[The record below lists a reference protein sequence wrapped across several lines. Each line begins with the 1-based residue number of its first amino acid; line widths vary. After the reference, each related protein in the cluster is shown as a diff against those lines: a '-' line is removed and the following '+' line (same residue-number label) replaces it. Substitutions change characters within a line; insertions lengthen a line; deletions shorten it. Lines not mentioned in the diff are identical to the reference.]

1 MRDVLILTSGQE
13 EHHYA
18 ARTLRDRIEDLA
30 GTDVRVEIRE
40 VGDEGTGGW
49 IARIRGMM
57 GKKKGE
63 TEKLLKWVR
72 RTADGTLGRSRWP
85 QFRRS
90 VALALDEGSPELVV
104 FFDPAVGLAL
114 QERVGDR
121 SEAGFQRIGVALEA
135 EDLRAWEKVPADL
148 IWAADEGPAT
158 ELKRRHPTVG
168 EVRPGGWPVRPEFV
182 CREKSEPRARQ
193 GAPFR
198 VLYLVNSRRRKAIRT
213 VEKLLENQA
222 IRVTA
227 VVGREEELK
236 ADLKKVFG
244 KEERFEVRGWI
255 KDLAGLIREHDLVIT
270 KPGIITV
277 REILA
282 SGRPVVLVEGGKK
295 AEERKDM
302 CRLVVRLGCGALAD
316 SPGEIG
322 KRVEAALEG
331 GGVGCREWRR
341 RARKEAWRSTGAA
354 DRLAETVVRRVRSA
368 TVAER
373 LPELRLLPA
382 PVTGKKQLL
391 MVDLHCHTVYS
402 DGRMSLR
409 ELVDFYGRR
418 GFDAMA
424 VTDHVVDK
432 GNLIGRLV
440 DLTGLVMTAEDL
452 PEYFRALQ
460 EERNR
465 AWIKYRMILFPGME
479 FNMDGLTAKRS
490 AHLLGVDL
498 KEPIDPGLKLK
509 EICQAVRAQG
519 GLTIAAHPHHMTSM
533 WGRDTLFLW
542 ERQEEY
548 KPYID
553 AWEIGNRDDLFNP
566 VGLKR
571 LPFIAGSDFHKPK
584 HLTSW
589 KTLLFCE
596 KDPEAIKACIR
607 ENKDVSITLYRDH
620 RFGKASLVSGDQRNA
635 EEFQKPKVSVGEGT
649 LGG

>member
-1 MRDVLILTSGQE
+1 MRDVLILTNGQE

-40 VGDEGTGGW
+40 VGQEGMGSWLAWIRERMGRKKDE
-49 IARIRGMM
+49 A
-57 GKKKGE
+57 
-63 TEKLLKWVR
+63 EKLLKWVR
-72 RTADGTLGRSRWP
+72 RTSDDTSARSRWP

-90 VALALDEGSPELVV
+90 VALALDEGTPELVV

-135 EDLRAWEKVPADL
+135 ENLRAWEKISADL
-148 IWAADEGPAT
+148 IWTADEGPAT
-158 ELKRRHPTVG
+158 ELKRKNSLAG
-168 EVRPGGWPVRPEFV
+168 EVRSGGWPVRPEFICKERNEV
-182 CREKSEPRARQ
+182 KAKPGE
-193 GAPFR
+193 PFR
-198 VLYLVNSRRRKAIRT
+198 VLYLVNSRRRKALRT
-213 VEKLLENQA
+213 VERLLENRKVQ
-222 IRVTA
+222 VTA
-227 VVGREEELK
+227 VVGKEEELK
-236 ADLKKVFG
+236 ADLRKAFAG
-244 KEERFEVRGWI
+244 EERLTVRGWI
-255 KDLAGLIREHDLVIT
+255 KDLGSLIREHDLVIT
-270 KPGIITV
+270 KPGIISV

-282 SGRPVVLVEGGKK
+282 VGRPVVLVEGGKK

-316 SPGEIG
+316 SPGEIA
-322 KRVEAALEG
+322 KRVEAAWEG

-341 RARKEAWRSTGAA
+341 RARKEAQRAEGAA
-354 DRLAETVVRRVRSA
+354 ERLAETVVQRVRTAA
-368 TVAER
+368 TAGR
-373 LPELRLLPA
+373 SPELRLLPA
-382 PVTGKKQLL
+382 PAAGQKQLL
-391 MVDLHCHTVYS
+391 MVDLHCHSVYS

-432 GNLIGRLV
+432 GCLIGRLV
-440 DLTGLVMTAEDL
+440 DLTGLVMTMEDL
-452 PEYFRALQ
+452 PDYFRALQ

-479 FNMDGLTAKRS
+479 FNLDGLTAKRS

-498 KEPIDPGLKLK
+498 KEPIDPGMKLK
-509 EICQAVRAQG
+509 EICEAIRAQG

-607 ENKDVSITLYRDH
+607 ENQDVSITLYRDH
-620 RFGKASLVSGDQRNA
+620 RFGMVAVAGREEMLEKARGTVS
-635 EEFQKPKVSVGEGT
+635 
-649 LGG
+649 

>member
-1 MRDVLILTSGQE
+1 MRDVLILTNGHE

-40 VGDEGTGGW
+40 VAQEGVAGW
-49 IARIRGMM
+49 ISWIRRRM
-57 GKKKGE
+57 GKRKGE
-63 TEKLLKWVR
+63 AEKLLRWVR
-72 RTADGTLGRSRWP
+72 RTRDGTLGRSRWP

-90 VALALDEGSPELVV
+90 VALALDEGTPELVV

-121 SEAGFQRIGVALEA
+121 TEAGFQRIGVALEA
-135 EDLRAWEKVPADL
+135 ENLRAWEKVPADL
-148 IWAADEGPAT
+148 IWTADEGPAA
-158 ELKRRHPTVG
+158 ELKRRHPATG
-168 EVRPGGWPVRPEFV
+168 EVRAGGWPVRPEFI
-182 CREKSEPRARQ
+182 CKERNEAKANPKEPFQ
-193 GAPFR
+193 
-198 VLYLVNSRRRKAIRT
+198 VLYLVNSRRRKALRT
-213 VEKLLENQA
+213 VERLLENRRV
-222 IRVTA
+222 RVTA

-236 ADLKKVFG
+236 ADLRKAFG
-244 KEERFEVRGWI
+244 GEERLMVRGWI
-255 KDLAGLIREHDLVIT
+255 KDLGALIREHHLVVT

-282 SGRPVVLVEGGKK
+282 VGRPVVLVEGGKK

-316 SPGEIG
+316 SPGEIA

-331 GGVGCREWRR
+331 GGVGYREWRR
-341 RARKEAWRSTGAA
+341 RARKESFRAEGAA
-354 DRLAETVVRRVRSA
+354 ERLAEVVVARVRSA
-368 TVAER
+368 STADR

-382 PVTGKKQLL
+382 PATGQKQLL
-391 MVDLHCHTVYS
+391 MVDLHCHSVYS

-432 GNLIGRLV
+432 GCLIGRLV
-440 DLTGLVMTAEDL
+440 DLTGLVMTMEDL
-452 PEYFRALQ
+452 PEYFRALK

-465 AWIKYRMILFPGME
+465 AWIKYRMILFPGIE
-479 FNMDGLTAKRS
+479 FNLDGLTAKRS

-498 KEPIDPGLKLK
+498 KEPIDPGMKLK
-509 EICQAVRAQG
+509 EICGAIRAQG

-596 KDPEAIKACIR
+596 KDPEAIKTCIR
-607 ENKDVSITLYRDH
+607 ENRDLSITLYRNH
-620 RFGKASLVSGDQRNA
+620 PWAG
-635 EEFQKPKVSVGEGT
+635 SVPFREAHETTNTVRPGIAVERGR
-649 LGG
+649 GG

>member
-1 MRDVLILTSGQE
+1 MVFPRNHRPTPMRDVLILTSGQE

-18 ARTLRDRIEDLA
+18 ARTLRDRMEDLA

-40 VGDEGTGGW
+40 VGEEGTEGW
-49 IARIRGMM
+49 VAKIRGLM

-90 VALALDEGSPELVV
+90 VALALDEGSPELVL

-121 SEAGFQRIGVALEA
+121 TEAGFQRIGVALEA

-148 IWAADEGPAT
+148 IWAADEGPAA
-158 ELKRRHPTVG
+158 ELKRKHSHAG
-168 EVRPGGWPVRPEFV
+168 EIRAGGWPLRPEFV
-182 CREKSEPRARQ
+182 CTEKTEPKARP
-193 GAPFR
+193 GEPFR

-213 VEKLLENQA
+213 VEHLLKNRR

-236 ADLKKVFG
+236 TDLKKVFG
-244 KEERFEVRGWI
+244 KEERLEVKGWI
-255 KDLAGLIREHDLVIT
+255 KDLAGLIRAHDLVIT

-277 REILA
+277 REILGV
-282 SGRPVVLVEGGKK
+282 GRPVVLVEGGKK

-316 SPGEIG
+316 SPGEIA
-322 KRVEAALEG
+322 KRVDAALEG

-341 RARKEAWRSTGAA
+341 RARKEAFRSAGSAE
-354 DRLAETVVRRVRSA
+354 RLAETVVQRVRTA

-382 PVTGKKQLL
+382 PATGQKQLL

-432 GNLIGRLV
+432 GCLIGRLT
-440 DLTGLVMTAEDL
+440 DLTGLVMTMEDL
-452 PEYFRALQ
+452 PDYFRALQ

-479 FNMDGLTAKRS
+479 FNLDGLTA
-490 AHLLGVDL
+490 
-498 KEPIDPGLKLK
+498 
-509 EICQAVRAQG
+509 
-519 GLTIAAHPHHMTSM
+519 
-533 WGRDTLFLW
+533 
-542 ERQEEY
+542 
-548 KPYID
+548 
-553 AWEIGNRDDLFNP
+553 
-566 VGLKR
+566 
-571 LPFIAGSDFHKPK
+571 
-584 HLTSW
+584 
-589 KTLLFCE
+589 
-596 KDPEAIKACIR
+596 
-607 ENKDVSITLYRDH
+607 
-620 RFGKASLVSGDQRNA
+620 
-635 EEFQKPKVSVGEGT
+635 
-649 LGG
+649 

>member
-1 MRDVLILTSGQE
+1 MRDVLILTNGQE

-40 VGDEGTGGW
+40 VGQEGMGSW
-49 IARIRGMM
+49 IAWIRERL
-57 GKKKGE
+57 GKKKDAA
-63 TEKLLKWVR
+63 EKLLKWVR
-72 RTADGTLGRSRWP
+72 RTNEGTFGKSRWP

-90 VALALDEGSPELVV
+90 VALALDEGTPELVI
-104 FFDPAVGLAL
+104 FFDLAVGLAL

-121 SEAGFQRIGVALEA
+121 TEAGFQRIGVALEA
-135 EDLRAWEKVPADL
+135 ENVRAWEKVPADL
-148 IWAADEGPAT
+148 IWTADEGPAA
-158 ELKRRHPTVG
+158 ELKQKHIPAK
-168 EVRPGGWPVRPEFV
+168 EVRAGGWPVRPEFV
-182 CREKSEPRARQ
+182 CRERSEAKGKP
-193 GAPFR
+193 GEPFR
-198 VLYLVNSRRRKAIRT
+198 VLYLVNSRRRKALRT
-213 VEKLLENQA
+213 VERLLKNRKV
-222 IRVTA
+222 RVTA

-236 ADLKKVFG
+236 ADLRKAFG
-244 KEERFEVRGWI
+244 VEERLTVRGWI
-255 KDLAGLIREHDLVIT
+255 KNLGALIREHDLVIT
-270 KPGIITV
+270 KPGMITV

-282 SGRPVVLVEGGKK
+282 VGRPVVLVEGGKK

-316 SPGEIG
+316 SPGEIA

-331 GGVGCREWRR
+331 GGVGFREWRR
-341 RARKEAWRSTGAA
+341 RARKESFRAEGAA
-354 DRLAETVVRRVRSA
+354 ERLAETVVQRVRAASTA
-368 TVAER
+368 DR

-382 PVTGKKQLL
+382 PAAGQKQLL
-391 MVDLHCHTVYS
+391 MVDLHCHSVYS

-432 GNLIGRLV
+432 GCLIGRLV
-440 DLTGLVMTAEDL
+440 DLTGLVMTMEDL

-479 FNMDGLTAKRS
+479 FNLDGLTAKRS

-498 KEPIDPGLKLK
+498 KEPIDPGMKLK
-509 EICQAVRAQG
+509 AICEAIRAQG

-548 KPYID
+548 QPYID

-596 KDPEAIKACIR
+596 KEPEAIKACIR
-607 ENKDVSITLYRDH
+607 ENKNVSITLFRDH
-620 RFGKASLVSGDQRNA
+620 RFGWVA
-635 EEFQKPKVSVGEGT
+635 EEKRDKIQSTAVKV
-649 LGG
+649 GGWSRT

>member
-13 EHHYA
+13 EHHYV

-30 GTDVRVEIRE
+30 GTDIRVEIRE
-40 VGDEGTGGW
+40 VGDEGTDGW
-49 IARIRGMM
+49 VARIRELM
-57 GKKKGE
+57 GKKKAE

-72 RTADGTLGRSRWP
+72 RTAEGTLGRSRWP

-121 SEAGFQRIGVALEA
+121 SEAGFQRIGVALEG

-148 IWAADEGPAT
+148 IWTADEGSAA
-158 ELKRRHPTVG
+158 ELKRKHGTVG
-168 EVRPGGWPVRPEFV
+168 EVRVGGWPVRPEFV
-182 CREKSEPRARQ
+182 CTEKGEPKAKA
-193 GAPFR
+193 GEPFR

-213 VEKLLENQA
+213 VEHLLENRR

-236 ADLKKVFG
+236 ADLRKVFG
-244 KEERFEVRGWI
+244 KEDRFEVKGWI
-255 KDLAGLIREHDLVIT
+255 KDLAGLIRGHDLVIT
-270 KPGIITV
+270 KPGTITV
-277 REILA
+277 REILGV
-282 SGRPVVLVEGGKK
+282 GRPAVLVEGGKK
-295 AEERKDM
+295 AGERRDM

-322 KRVEAALEG
+322 KRVAAALEG

-341 RARKEAWRSTGAA
+341 RARKEAFRAAGAA
-354 DRLAETVVRRVRSA
+354 ERLAELVVQRVRSA

-373 LPELRLLPA
+373 MPELRLLPA
-382 PVTGKKQLL
+382 PASGQKQLL

-418 GFDAMA
+418 GFDALA

-432 GNLIGRLV
+432 GCLIGRLT
-440 DLTGLVMTAEDL
+440 DLTGLVMTMDDL
-452 PEYFRALQ
+452 PDYFRALQ

-479 FNMDGLTAKRS
+479 FNLDGLTAKRS

-509 EICQAVRAQG
+509 EICQAVREQG

-584 HLTSW
+584 HITSW

-620 RFGKASLVSGDQRNA
+620 RFGRTSVTSREERAA
-635 EEFQKPKVSVGEGT
+635 EAAAGKGFISRFMS
-649 LGG
+649 

>member
-18 ARTLRDRIEDLA
+18 ARNLRDRIEDLA

-40 VGDEGTGGW
+40 VGDEASGGW
-49 IARIRGMM
+49 ISKIRGLM
-57 GKKKGE
+57 GKRKGE
-63 TEKLLKWVR
+63 AEKLLKWVR

-90 VALALDEGSPELVV
+90 VALALDEGSPELVL

-121 SEAGFQRIGVALEA
+121 SLAGFQRVGVALEA

-148 IWAADEGPAT
+148 IWTADEGPASD
-158 ELKRRHPTVG
+158 LKKKNAALD
-168 EVRPGGWPVRPEFV
+168 EVCAGGWPIRPEFV
-182 CREKSEPRARQ
+182 CTEKGEPKAKA
-193 GAPFR
+193 GELFR

-213 VEKLLENQA
+213 VEHLLQNRR

-236 ADLKKVFG
+236 ADLRKVFG
-244 KEERFEVRGWI
+244 KEERFEVKGWI

-270 KPGIITV
+270 KPGTITV
-277 REILA
+277 REILGV
-282 SGRPVVLVEGGKK
+282 GRPVVLVEGGKK

-322 KRVEAALEG
+322 QRVAAALEG

-341 RARKEAWRSTGAA
+341 RARKEAVRGAGA
-354 DRLAETVVRRVRSA
+354 VERLAERLVQRVRSA
-368 TVAER
+368 AVAER

-382 PVTGKKQLL
+382 PANGQKQLL

-432 GNLIGRLV
+432 GCLIGRLT
-440 DLTGLVMTAEDL
+440 DLTGLVMTKEDL
-452 PEYFRALQ
+452 PDYFRALQ

-479 FNMDGLTAKRS
+479 FNLDGLTAKRS

-509 EICQAVRAQG
+509 EISQAVRAQG

-620 RFGKASLVSGDQRNA
+620 RFGRA
-635 EEFQKPKVSVGEGT
+635 VGAPGERKET
-649 LGG
+649 VDWQSMARVVRPD